1 MQQNVCWSPAIL
13 NSFAT
18 CPQRFYRTQVLCD
31 TKNLPSAAAD
41 YSNQFHE
48 LLGQALVGNPFPKR
62 FARFQRVV
70 DIVRGLPGKHLVCKT
85 LCVDRQMKPCS
96 LDKAWVKT
104 TIDCVVANGREA
116 VLFFWKTG
124 QKEPSDA
131 SKLSAATYFCLNH
144 ESVTIH
150 VRTFWLRAGVVEKE
164 TFTRDQLP
172 ELWRTFV
179 PAYRRLLEA
188 HETGVWKA
196 TPCGFCKK
204 YCEVKDCRF
213 NGV

>member
-1 MQQNVCWSPAIL
+1 MKKNVSWSAATL
-13 NSFAT
+13 ESFT
-18 CPQRFYRTQVLCD
+18 MCPQRFYRTQVIKD
-31 TKNLPSAAAD
+31 IEAKPTPAAD

-48 LLGQALVGNPFPKR
+48 LLGQALVGNPFPEK
-62 FARFQRVV
+62 FARFQHMV
-70 DIVRGLPGKHLVCKT
+70 DLVRALPGEHSVFKT
-85 LCVDRQMKPCS
+85 LAVDRQLKPCS

-104 TIDCVVANGREA
+104 TVDCVVANGREA

-131 SKLSAATYFCLNH
+131 SKLSAAIYFCLNH

-150 VRTFWLRAGVVEKE
+150 IRTFWLRAGVVEKE

-172 ELWRTFV
+172 ELWRMFV
-179 PAYRRLLEA
+179 PAYKRLLEA

-196 TPCGFCKK
+196 TPCGLCKK
-204 YCEVKDCRF
+204 YCEVKECRF